1 MIKVGSYVPFE
12 ERGSMNINIEELD
25 SLVVQDLLL
34 TEIIHRVTDAGS
46 PLKIVLF
53 GSQARGDAHPSSD
66 LDLLVIE
73 ESNVP
78 RYKRAPRYYRA
89 LAGVSPTKKDIIV
102 WTPAEIQEWSAVPN
116 AFITTALREGKVI
129 YERPA

>member
-1 MIKVGSYVPFE
+1 
-12 ERGSMNINIEELD
+12 MNMNIEELD
-25 SLVVQDLLL
+25 SPLVQDSLLA
-34 TEIIHRVTDAGS
+34 EIIHRVTDAGS

-53 GSQARGDAHPSSD
+53 GSQARGDARPESD
-66 LDLLVIE
+66 LDLLVIEESE

-89 LAGVSPTKKDIIV
+89 LAGVSPAKDIIV

>member
-1 MIKVGSYVPFE
+1 M
-12 ERGSMNINIEELD
+12 NIEESD
-25 SLVVQDLLL
+25 SLVVQDSLL

-53 GSQARGDAHPSSD
+53 GSQARGDASPDSD
-66 LDLLVIE
+66 LDLLVVE

-89 LAGVSPTKKDIIV
+89 LAGIFSAKDIIV
-102 WTPAEIQEWSAVPN
+102 WTPSEIQEWSAVPN

>member
-1 MIKVGSYVPFE
+1 MQ
-12 ERGSMNINIEELD
+12 D
-25 SLVVQDLLL
+25 SLL

-53 GSQARGDAHPSSD
+53 GSQARGDARPDSD
-66 LDLLVIE
+66 LDLLVVE

-78 RYKRAPRYYRA
+78 RYKRAPPYYRA
-89 LAGVSPTKKDIIV
+89 LAGIFSAKDIIV
-102 WTPAEIQEWSAVPN
+102 WTPAEIQEWSTVPN

>member
-1 MIKVGSYVPFE
+1 M
-12 ERGSMNINIEELD
+12 NIEESD
-25 SLVVQDLLL
+25 SLVVQDSLL

-53 GSQARGDAHPSSD
+53 GSQARGDARPDSD
-66 LDLLVIE
+66 LDLLVVEESVVE

-89 LAGVSPTKKDIIV
+89 LAGIFSAKDIIV
-102 WTPAEIQEWSAVPN
+102 WTPSEIQEWSAVPN